1 MKKEH
6 IYRIVVPSVA
16 LVLSA
21 VIALP
26 IMAVSGT
33 LTLINSLTAMAFFF
47 YILLCIGVT
56 IFAHKMFTGKL
67 HDVVFTF
74 GSALLISFF
83 LAVIVFSLVVN
94 KANFSNFD
102 WLGVFERMMHWDWK
116 FYVIQF
122 GIFLVFCAIY
132 FSFIDRDMWRFMRY
146 TGLRGSGKL
155 KQTEAN
161 LENSRWLTDDEKKKI
176 FKPYKYSQL
185 STVKKDGVP
194 VMAQLTKNDRDMNI
208 LFNSPCHSIIIGST
222 GSGKTTTFV
231 NPMIQLLAASN
242 AGSSMIMTDP
252 KGELFSL
259 HSGFLKERGYD
270 VKVIDLR
277 DTYSS
282 YRWNPLDSIWDHYQE
297 YANAQHNVFQH
308 TEKYESDKFPPAG
321 GQEEALENASKW
333 FVFDGKAYADMKSLK
348 TAIKVFKKRTF
359 DEVYEDLNDL
369 VSALVPVEN
378 EKDPMWEKGARAITL
393 ATLLAMLEDSEDPRL
408 GMVKEKFN
416 FFNLAKILQNSNKDY
431 FELRRYFAGRN
442 PLSKALSLSKQVC
455 DAAES
460 TRASY
465 MSIVYEKLTMFNDS
479 GICALTSASDFVP
492 ENLAD
497 RPTALFLKIPDE
509 KDTRYNLAAIFML
522 SIYKALIKIASTYE
536 DLSLPRNVYYIL
548 DEFANMPKIDKF
560 DKMITVGRSR
570 KIWFNMIIQSYAQ
583 LNNVYGDK
591 VADIVKGNCG
601 IKMFIGS
608 NDMGTC
614 KEYSE
619 LCGNITVATN
629 STSGSANKTNDINIS
644 SQLQVRPLIYPSE
657 LQRLNHPGDIGHSIV
672 VTFGNYPLMT
682 YFSPSFKVPMYKF
695 GKMDTSELNDRL
707 FDEKE
712 AFYDISKRNDLA
724 EKDAKERA
732 EKKAAQSAA
741 TEKADTSA
749 TSDANDGSNTTSGGM
764 DATEHTET
772 SKEASEAEYAEYM
785 KETKA
790 NEDAAAEAQEASAE
804 ADAKSLKDMTRMW
817 NQFKQSHPDAKAEDL
832 TGNTPEPK
840 GGELK

>member
-1 MKKEH
+1 MKKEG
-6 IYRIVVPSVA
+6 IFMISIPSAA

-21 VIALP
+21 AIALP
-26 IMAVSGT
+26 ILAVSGA
-33 LTLINSLTAMAFFF
+33 LTLMNALKTIAFFF
-47 YILLCIGVT
+47 ALLLCIGVT
-56 IFAHKMFTGKL
+56 AFANKMFTGKV
-67 HDVVFTF
+67 HDVIFTF
-74 GSALLISFF
+74 GVLLLVSFF
-83 LAVIVFSLVVN
+83 LATIVFALIVN
-94 KANFSNFD
+94 KGNFSNFD
-102 WLGVFERMMHWDWK
+102 WLGVFERMMNWDWK
-116 FYVIQF
+116 FYAIQLGVLLAIGAVYF
-122 GIFLVFCAIY
+122 GFF
-132 FSFIDRDMWRFMRY
+132 DRDMWKFMRFN
-146 TGLRGSGKL
+146 GLRGRGKL
-155 KQTEAN
+155 KEVEAN
-161 LENSRWLTDDEKKKI
+161 LENSRWMEDDEKKKI
-176 FKPYKYSQL
+176 FKPHKYSEL
-185 STVKKDGVP
+185 GSVKKDGVP
-194 VMAQLTKNDRDMNI
+194 VMAQLTKNGKDMEI

-231 NPMIQLLAASN
+231 NPMIQLLAASA

-308 TEKYESDKFPPAG
+308 TEPYEKDKFPAAG
-321 GQEEALENASKW
+321 GQEEALATASKW
-333 FVFDGKAYADMKSLK
+333 FVFDGKAYAEMAALK

-393 ATLLAMLEDSEDPRL
+393 ATLLAMLEDSEDPRIGL
-408 GMVKEKFN
+408 KKEKFN

-431 FELRRYFAGRN
+431 YELRRYFAGRN

-479 GICALTSASDFVP
+479 GICALTSASDFIP

-522 SIYKALIKIASTYE
+522 SIYKALIKIASSYE

-629 STSGSANKTNDINIS
+629 STSGSVNKTSDVNLS
-644 SQLQVRPLIYPSE
+644 TQLQVRPLIYPSE

-695 GKMDTSELNDRL
+695 GKMDTSELSDRL

-724 EKDAKERA
+724 EADAKERQ
-732 EKKAAQSAA
+732 EKKAAESATGSAA
-741 TEKADTSA
+741 STADTDVQEG
-749 TSDANDGSNTTSGGM
+749 SDTTSGGI
-764 DATEHTET
+764 DAGEHIET
-772 SKEASEAEYAEYM
+772 KEETAAAEYAEYVQ
-785 KETKA
+785 EAKA
-790 NEDAAAEAQEASAE
+790 NEEATAEAQESAAE
-804 ADAKSLKDMTRMW
+804 DAKTAEDLMKMW
-817 NQFKQSHPDAKAEDL
+817 NIYKQSHPDARPEDL
-832 TGNTPEPK
+832 FGMSVEPK
-840 GGELK
+840 GGKL

>member
-1 MKKEH
+1 M
-6 IYRIVVPSVA
+6 ISIPSAA

-21 VIALP
+21 AIALP
-26 IMAVSGT
+26 ILAVSGA
-33 LTLINSLTAMAFFF
+33 LTLMNALKTIAFFF
-47 YILLCIGVT
+47 ALLLCIGVT
-56 IFAHKMFTGKL
+56 AFANKMFTGKV
-67 HDVVFTF
+67 HDVIFTF
-74 GSALLISFF
+74 GVLLLVSFF
-83 LAVIVFSLVVN
+83 LATIVFALIVN
-94 KANFSNFD
+94 KGNFSNFD
-102 WLGVFERMMHWDWK
+102 WLGVFERMMNWDWK
-116 FYVIQF
+116 FYAIQLGVLLAIGAVYF
-122 GIFLVFCAIY
+122 GFF
-132 FSFIDRDMWRFMRY
+132 DRDMWKFMRFN
-146 TGLRGSGKL
+146 GLRGRGKL
-155 KQTEAN
+155 KEVEAN
-161 LENSRWLTDDEKKKI
+161 LENSRWMEDDEKKKI
-176 FKPYKYSQL
+176 FKPHKYSEL
-185 STVKKDGVP
+185 GSVKKDGVP
-194 VMAQLTKNDRDMNI
+194 VMAQLTKNGKDMEI

-231 NPMIQLLAASN
+231 NPMIQLLAASA

-308 TEKYESDKFPPAG
+308 TEPYEKDKFPAAG
-321 GQEEALENASKW
+321 GQEEALATASKW
-333 FVFDGKAYADMKSLK
+333 FVFDGKAYAEMAALK

-393 ATLLAMLEDSEDPRL
+393 ATLLAMLEDSEDPRIGL
-408 GMVKEKFN
+408 KKEKFN

-431 FELRRYFAGRN
+431 YELRRYFAGRN

-479 GICALTSASDFVP
+479 GICALTSASDFIP

-522 SIYKALIKIASTYE
+522 SIYKALIKIASSYE

-629 STSGSANKTNDINIS
+629 STSGSVNKTSDVNLS
-644 SQLQVRPLIYPSE
+644 TQLQVRPLIYPSE

-695 GKMDTSELNDRL
+695 GKMDTSELSDRL

-724 EKDAKERA
+724 EADAKERQ
-732 EKKAAQSAA
+732 EKKAAESATGSAA
-741 TEKADTSA
+741 STADTDVQEG
-749 TSDANDGSNTTSGGM
+749 SDTTSGGI
-764 DATEHTET
+764 DAGEHIET
-772 SKEASEAEYAEYM
+772 KEETAAAEYAEYVQ
-785 KETKA
+785 EAKA
-790 NEDAAAEAQEASAE
+790 NEEATAEAQESAAE
-804 ADAKSLKDMTRMW
+804 DAKTAEDLMKMW
-817 NQFKQSHPDAKAEDL
+817 NIYKQSHPDARPEDL
-832 TGNTPEPK
+832 FGMSVEPK
-840 GGELK
+840 GGKL

>member
-1 MKKEH
+1 MKKEG
-6 IYRIVVPSVA
+6 IFMISIPSAA

-21 VIALP
+21 AIALP
-26 IMAVSGT
+26 ILAVSGA
-33 LTLINSLTAMAFFF
+33 LTLMNALKTIAFFF
-47 YILLCIGVT
+47 ALLLCIGVT
-56 IFAHKMFTGKL
+56 AFANKMFTGKV
-67 HDVVFTF
+67 HDVIFTF
-74 GSALLISFF
+74 GVLLLVSFF
-83 LAVIVFSLVVN
+83 LATIVFALIVN
-94 KANFSNFD
+94 KGNFSNFD
-102 WLGVFERMMHWDWK
+102 WLGVFERMMNWDWK
-116 FYVIQF
+116 FYAIQLGVLLAIGAVYF
-122 GIFLVFCAIY
+122 GFF
-132 FSFIDRDMWRFMRY
+132 DRDMWKFMRFN
-146 TGLRGSGKL
+146 GLRGRGKL
-155 KQTEAN
+155 KEVEAN
-161 LENSRWLTDDEKKKI
+161 LENSRWMEDDEKKKI
-176 FKPYKYSQL
+176 FKPHKYSEL
-185 STVKKDGVP
+185 GSVKKDGVP
-194 VMAQLTKNDRDMNI
+194 VMAQLTKNGKDMEI

-231 NPMIQLLAASN
+231 NPMIQLLAASA

-308 TEKYESDKFPPAG
+308 TEPYEKDKFPAAG
-321 GQEEALENASKW
+321 GQEEALATASKW
-333 FVFDGKAYADMKSLK
+333 FVFDGKAYAEMAALK

-393 ATLLAMLEDSEDPRL
+393 ATLLAMLEDSEDPRIGL
-408 GMVKEKFN
+408 KKEKFN

-431 FELRRYFAGRN
+431 YELRRYFAGRN

-479 GICALTSASDFVP
+479 GICALTSASDFIP

-522 SIYKALIKIASTYE
+522 SIYKALIKIASSYE

-629 STSGSANKTNDINIS
+629 STSGSVNKTSDVNLS
-644 SQLQVRPLIYPSE
+644 TQLQVRPLIYPSE

-695 GKMDTSELNDRL
+695 GKMDTSELSDRL

-724 EKDAKERA
+724 EADAKERQ
-732 EKKAAQSAA
+732 EKKAAESATGSAA
-741 TEKADTSA
+741 STADTDVQEG
-749 TSDANDGSNTTSGGM
+749 SDTTSGGI
-764 DATEHTET
+764 DAGEHIET
-772 SKEASEAEYAEYM
+772 KEETAAAEYAEYVQ
-785 KETKA
+785 EAKA
-790 NEDAAAEAQEASAE
+790 NEEATAEAQESAAE
-804 ADAKSLKDMTRMW
+804 NAKTAEDLMKMW
-817 NQFKQSHPDAKAEDL
+817 NIYKQSHPDAKIEDL
-832 TGNTPEPK
+832 FGTSVEPK
-840 GGELK
+840 GGKL